1 MDSKNGWFEFSNPLD
16 LSSYLFDVIL
26 IKRNSSQIF
35 FKLSICCEN
44 SFPSWTWS
52 SSRWLQEIVLKIS
65 SCSASSAKRSRCWTF
80 FRDEGE
86 GAPARAML
94 QRARQPDD
102 QHVSWGTTTSATPS
116 SSPCEAIRGGIL
128 IPSHAPW
135 WRLWLW
141 SCVFKPPTFPVCSSE
156 IFAALWV

>member
-35 FKLSICCEN
+35 LSSAFVAKLLFHLEHDPLQQCWKSK
-44 SFPSWTWS
+44 S
-52 SSRWLQEIVLKIS
+52 SSKSHPVLQVQRDAEPSSVMKEKVLRREQCCNVLEKTMLS
-65 SCSASSAKRSRCWTF
+65 TF
-80 FRDEGE
+80 VRNCNFCN
-86 GAPARAML
+86 
-94 QRARQPDD
+94 
-102 QHVSWGTTTSATPS
+102 SS
-116 SSPCEAIRGGIL
+116 SSPCVTIRGGGIL

-141 SCVFKPPTFPVCSSE
+141 SCVFKPPTFPACSSE